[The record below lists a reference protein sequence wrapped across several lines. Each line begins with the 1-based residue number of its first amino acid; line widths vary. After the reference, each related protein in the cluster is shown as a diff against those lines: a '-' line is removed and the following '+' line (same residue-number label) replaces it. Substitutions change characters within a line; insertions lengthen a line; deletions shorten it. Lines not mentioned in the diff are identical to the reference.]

1 MSIFTLLCDST
12 WLQML
17 SVQVSTPTTPLRF
30 KHLEFFRNEVIK
42 VDIKLVYN
50 VCSQEIAIWFNIGM
64 ECKETFLLTNSCD

>member
-1 MSIFTLLCDST
+1 
-12 WLQML
+12 ML
-17 SVQVSTPTTPLRF
+17 SVQVANLAIPLRL

-50 VCSQEIAIWFNIGM
+50 VCSQEKAIWFNIGM